1 MEIEYLY
8 IIILGI
14 VLSIL
19 ESNLTQIIIE
29 YKESLKY
36 KNEFY
41 SYKYYLPNAE
51 ILKKNK
57 HILTKEIYNI
67 NNELWD
73 NFPNYITEKNKYWK
87 IILLCY
93 NGKNIN
99 KNSNLF
105 NKTNTIIKFIKNIVN
120 VYFSKISPHTNIR
133 VCHNKKNYFISKYI
147 IKLYYIISCGNNSE
161 IIVNNKKKKIVN
173 NDIIIFDYYDNITYK
188 NNNNNDT
195 IILVIDIIKPKDIKK
210 SDYELY
216 NKKSFDKYINNITN
230 LI

>member
-8 IIILGI
+8 IIIFGI
-14 VLSIL
+14 MLSIL

-41 SYKYYLPNAE
+41 SYKYYLPNTE

-57 HILTKEIYNI
+57 HILTKEINNI

-73 NFPNYITEKNKYWK
+73 NFPNYTTEKNKYWK
-87 IILLCY
+87 IILLCHD
-93 NGKNIN
+93 GKKIN
-99 KNSNLF
+99 KNSKFF
-105 NKTNTIIKFIKNIVN
+105 NKTNTIIEFIGNVVN

-133 VCHNKKNYFISKYI
+133 ISQNKKNYFISKNI
-147 IKLYYIISCGNNSE
+147 IKLYYIISCSNNSE
-161 IIVNNKKKKIVN
+161 IIVNNKKKKNIN

-188 NNNNNDT
+188 NNSDNDT
-195 IILVIDIIKPKDIKK
+195 IILVMDIIKPIDIKK
-210 SDYELY
+210 SNHELY
-216 NKKSFDKYINNITN
+216 NKKSFDKYIENITN
-230 LI
+230 